1 MKQLGERLFDILLYG
16 NESFFSL
23 TDIVSKVKTMLMK
36 GKPSDVGDLKRGF
49 VSRFTAIEDKRVS
62 QALSAEKDKYDRMK
76 RMMMTGDPEFD
87 QFRDMVINHDFF
99 YDYSDDNS
107 VWRRGEAQ
115 RKAIEECAAKHGGLY
130 QTFWMY
136 SKKIHLDDRA

>member
-1 MKQLGERLFDILLYG
+1 MEHLGKLLLNVLVDD

-23 TDIVSKVKTMLMK
+23 TDVVSKVKTMLMK

-49 VSRFTAIEDKRVS
+49 ISRLTVIEDKRVS

-87 QFRDMVINHDFF
+87 QFRDMVLSHDFF

-136 SKKIHLDDRA
+136 SKKINLGDRA